1 MTTNLWDVL
10 GFGVVTVDDLVY
22 VDHHPAPGS
31 KMPVQSM
38 LRQGGGLAGTAL
50 VAAARLGAAAAY
62 CGTLGDDDL
71 SLYTRQD
78 LEREG
83 VDCSAA
89 VHDPAARV
97 FHSIVIVDNSTA
109 DRCILFSTEGV
120 KEPPAEMITAELLGR
135 CRVVFLDHYVVETGP
150 RILDLARAQSIPV
163 VGDIEAVRDD
173 RVPELME
180 RIDHLIVGTALAG
193 EVTGETDP
201 AAMVRGLSGPDRA
214 CCVVTAGERG
224 CWYSERGGEVAHVPA
239 FSVPVVDTTGCGDV
253 FHGAYAACLAWG
265 YSVRRSI
272 LVSTAAAGLKATQ
285 PGGRSGIPDLPTVQ
299 RFLEE
304 QGHDDQ
310 S

>member
-10 GFGVVTVDDLVY
+10 GFGVVTVDDLIY
-22 VDHHPAPGS
+22 VDHHPEPGS
-31 KMPVQSM
+31 KMPVQGM

-50 VAAARLGAAAAY
+50 VAASRLGASAAY

-71 SLYTRQD
+71 SLYTLQE

-83 VDCSAA
+83 VDCSEV

-97 FHSIVIVDNSTA
+97 FHSIIIVDSSTG

-120 KEPPAEMITAELLGR
+120 KEPQLEEITSDLLAR
-135 CRVVFLDHYVVETGP
+135 CRVVFLDHYALETGP
-150 RILDLARAQSIPV
+150 RIIDLAQAQAIPV

-173 RVPELME
+173 RVPELMR

-193 EVTGETDP
+193 EVTGESDP

-214 CCVVTAGERG
+214 CCVVTAGEHG
-224 CWYSERGGEVAHVPA
+224 SWYSERGGEVLHVPA
-239 FSVPVVDTTGCGDV
+239 FPVPVVDTTGCGDV

-265 YSVRRSI
+265 YPVHKAI
-272 LVSTAAAGLKATQ
+272 QVATAAAGLKATQ

-304 QGHDDQ
+304 Q
-310 S
+310 SL